1 MDDKIVVQV
10 WALAVIGK
18 VFIGPW
24 MNKSY
29 SSEMSNLDMVGC
41 IFNFMEFFSFVNLN
55 KNFFQNSLSVTV
67 LFLGKILVF
76 LL

>member
-41 IFNFMEFFSFVNLN
+41 IFNFMEFFH
-55 KNFFQNSLSVTV
+55 
-67 LFLGKILVF
+67 
-76 LL
+76 LLT